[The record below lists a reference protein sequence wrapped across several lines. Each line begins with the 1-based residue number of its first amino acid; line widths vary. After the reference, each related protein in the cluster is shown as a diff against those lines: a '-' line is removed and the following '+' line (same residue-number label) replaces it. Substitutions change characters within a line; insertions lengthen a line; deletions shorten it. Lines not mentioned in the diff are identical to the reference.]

1 MAISVRLNDKDT
13 TLVKKYAEINNMSVS
28 DFVRKAVM
36 ERIEDE
42 IDLKAYDKAMAE
54 YQKDPRTY
62 SMEAV
67 RQMLELDKDV

>member
-54 YQKDPRTY
+54 YQKDPKTY

-67 RQMLELDKDV
+67 RKMLELDEDV